1 MDADRNSGVQDGGA
15 AEGSA
20 ATTLADEQPG
30 VDMGRLGRLIELICN
45 APDGDALGITLHQ
58 LSDLLG
64 AHEGVAVLVESG
76 ARVRAATDAS
86 LLETTLD
93 LGPYAAVAE
102 AMNRHEVVISAW
114 GDGRSPA
121 ATEADA
127 ENAAQGWATA
137 VPLKVGAQLVGTLV
151 LRSAE
156 APLPDP
162 RTLGTASVL
171 AQVGAGF
178 FLHGVRAAGR
188 GRLAA
193 ASLTGTTSVGARR
206 RLLLVEDDDGVA
218 GELQEALELEGY
230 DVIVEHSGEGG
241 LLAAREH
248 RPDLVV
254 LDVRLPDRDG
264 FSVALDLADDQR
276 TAGVPILF
284 LSGAEDLS
292 TRVRSLHNEEL
303 DFLAKPFLL
312 KDLVTR
318 IQQSLLRADT
328 RRRLIQSANIDEL
341 TGLGNLRLFEERL
354 ATEAARLGRY
364 HTPLTIVVMDVDK
377 LKTIND
383 THGHAVGS
391 AVLRAVGDTLKHA
404 IRETDLAARYGGDEF
419 VVLLAHTDLLHG
431 AAFAERFLN
440 GIRKLRPNGLSVSMS
455 VGIACFDPRL
465 DDTVKHLFER
475 ADQAAYRAKREGG
488 DRVRIDEPQLNT
500 VIAAG

>member
-1 MDADRNSGVQDGGA
+1 MEDDRNSGGRDAGA
-15 AEGSA
+15 TQELTTAWPPQGQSVVDA
-20 ATTLADEQPG
+20 A
-30 VDMGRLGRLIELICN
+30 RLGRLIELVCTV
-45 APDGDALGITLHQ
+45 PDGDALGITLGQ
-58 LSDLLG
+58 LADLLG
-64 AHEGVAVLVESG
+64 AQQGVAVLAESG
-76 ARVRAATDAS
+76 PRVRAATEAS

-102 AMNRHEVVISAW
+102 AMNRHELVVSDW
-114 GDGRSPA
+114 RHGSSSA
-121 ATEADA
+121 ATEGPG
-127 ENAAQGWATA
+127 QSGPGWAAA
-137 VPLKVGAQLVGTLV
+137 VPLKVGAQLLGTLV
-151 LRSAE
+151 LRSVE
-156 APLPDP
+156 GSPPDP
-162 RTLGTASVL
+162 SRLATAAAL

-178 FLHGVRAAGR
+178 HLHGVRAAGR

-193 ASLTGTTSVGARR
+193 TGLADPAPAGDRR
-206 RLLLVEDDDGVA
+206 RLLLVDDDDDVA
-218 GELQEALELEGY
+218 SELKEALELEGY
-230 DVIVEHSGEGG
+230 EVTVERSGEEG
-241 LLAAREH
+241 LLSAREH
-248 RPDLVV
+248 PPDLVV

-264 FSVALDLADDQR
+264 FSIALDLADDPR
-276 TAGVPILF
+276 TVGVPILF
-284 LSGAEDLS
+284 LSGTEDLS

-318 IQQSLLRADT
+318 IQQSLLRAET
-328 RRRLIQSANIDEL
+328 RRRLIHSANIDEL

-354 ATEAARLGRY
+354 ATEAARLNRY
-364 HTPLTIVVMDVDK
+364 HTPLTIVVMDLDK

-419 VVLLAHTDLLHG
+419 VVLLSHTDLVHG

-440 GIRKLRPNGLSVSMS
+440 GVRNLRPNGLSVSVS

-488 DRVRIDEPQLNT
+488 NRVRIDEPRLNT
-500 VIAAG
+500 VIAAR